1 MTPITLV
8 SLTRGTQATIAA
20 VDRLTLVCHEAAKK
34 SGWWTNLKTG
44 EDTTPVAHDV
54 PYKELQFSVPEKL
67 MLIVTEVAEGM
78 EGFRKN
84 LQDDKLPQY
93 KMLDVE
99 LADALIRIHDL
110 AGALKIPLGEIVAAK
125 MAFNAERADHKIEN
139 RLQEN
144 GKAC

>member
-1 MTPITLV
+1 MNSFELLGI
-8 SLTRGTQATIAA
+8 SRGTQATIAA
-20 VDRLTLVCHEAAKK
+20 VDRMTVVCHGAAKT

-44 EDTTPVAHDV
+44 MDTTPVAHDF

-84 LQDDKLPQY
+84 LNDDKLPQY

-110 AGALKIPLGEIVAAK
+110 AGALKIPLGEIVCAK

-139 RLQEN
+139 RLQDG
-144 GKAC
+144 GKKC